1 MKGIILAGGSGT
13 RLHPLTISIS
23 KQILPIYD
31 KPMIYYGS
39 LSNSV
44 GRKKQINFQV
54 TPVIFAGVILLPIN
68 YY

>member
-1 MKGIILAGGSGT
+1 MKK
-13 RLHPLTISIS
+13 R
-23 KQILPIYD
+23 
-31 KPMIYYGS
+31 GS